1 MKVLST
7 KKYSHIISWTQDGK
21 SFTILRPKAFATEVL
36 PKFFKESKYSS
47 FTRKLHR
54 WGFQRHLRGSETG
67 SFFNKNFQ
75 RGRPDLLDKMACFK
89 NPREHH
95 HPLPPMSTFA
105 AMPQQDA
112 LMLQAHLMNQTQ
124 RPMMPSA
131 EMIAEA
137 QATLRRQ
144 QLGMM
149 QMQAQQMQAQ
159 QLQEQL
165 MQAQQ
170 QPSRVPDNISD
181 EDRLNAAIELE
192 VTRRLQDRVQAASL
206 SRQALAMLQQQQEP
220 SYDGMQASASFA
232 QASSPQSF
240 AQISAPSS
248 FAQMQS
254 PARRQV
260 EMSVFEKTLAARMQQ
275 AAALRLAVR
284 GREDNTQ
291 QYLDPNMEGARGA

>member
-1 MKVLST
+1 
-7 KKYSHIISWTQDGK
+7 
-21 SFTILRPKAFATEVL
+21 
-36 PKFFKESKYSS
+36 
-47 FTRKLHR
+47 
-54 WGFQRHLRGSETG
+54 
-67 SFFNKNFQ
+67 
-75 RGRPDLLDKMACFK
+75 
-89 NPREHH
+89 
-95 HPLPPMSTFA
+95 MSTFA

-149 QMQAQQMQAQ
+149 QMQAQ

-206 SRQALAMLQQQQEP
+206 SRQALAMIQQQQEP

-260 EMSVFEKTLAARMQQ
+260 EMNVFEKTLAARMQQ

-284 GREDNTQ
+284 GLEDSSTQ
-291 QYLDPNMEGARGA
+291 QYFDANMEGARGA

>member
-1 MKVLST
+1 MK
-7 KKYSHIISWTQDGK
+7 KFSHIVSWTQDGK
-21 SFTILRPKAFATEVL
+21 SFTILRPKAFATEIL

-54 WGFQRHLRGSETG
+54 WGFQRHLSGSETG

-75 RGRPDLLDKMACFK
+75 MGRPDLLDKMTCYK

-112 LMLQAHLMNQTQ
+112 LMLQANLMNQAQ

-137 QATLRRQ
+137 QAIRRRQ
-144 QLGMM
+144 QLSMM
-149 QMQAQQMQAQ
+149 QMQAQ

-170 QPSRVPDNISD
+170 QASRAPDNMSGLGGMD
-181 EDRLNAAIELE
+181 NGAAPYEDRLNAAIELE

-206 SRQALAMLQQQQEP
+206 SRQALAMMQQQQQEP
-220 SYDGMQASASFA
+220 SYDGRQASASYA
-232 QASSPQSF
+232 QVNSP
-240 AQISAPSS
+240 PS

-254 PARRQV
+254 PARRQA
-260 EMSVFEKTLAARMQQ
+260 EMSMLEKTLAARVQQ

-284 GREDNTQ
+284 GFDDNAQ
-291 QYLDPNMEGARGA
+291 QYFDPNLEGARGA